1 MYSVVLS
8 VREGTPLGTHEV
20 SLRAY
25 DTYGELN
32 TGSSVITLVEPEAPG
47 VSEGGLSTL
56 VLGGLGLAVFLG
68 ALVVLSSMVRRGGD
82 GDGVDRFGMQ

>member
-1 MYSVVLS
+1 M
-8 VREGTPLGTHEV
+8 
-20 SLRAY
+20 
-25 DTYGELN
+25 
-32 TGSSVITLVEPEAPG
+32 PG

-68 ALVVLSSMVRRGGD
+68 ALVVLSLMVRRGGD